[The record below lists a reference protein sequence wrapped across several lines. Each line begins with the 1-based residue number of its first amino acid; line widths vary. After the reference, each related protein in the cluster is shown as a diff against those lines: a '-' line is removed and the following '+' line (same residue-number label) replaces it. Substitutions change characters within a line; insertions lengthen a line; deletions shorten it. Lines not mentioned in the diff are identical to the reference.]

1 MSELS
6 SNTTSPSTD
15 ASLRAGKSSR
25 PAGDPENPSF
35 GASDPPAA
43 GAQKAS
49 DAGIGLAKEA
59 AGRTFET
66 AKKAQAAGIEIQREA
81 TDTGREMVRAGQ
93 RAVDEA
99 SDIWRHAF
107 QPLSSVQMEISRL
120 FEDSWRAMTGMGA
133 VGGLRPVQPLSSGVA
148 ALIGAPATDLR
159 ETSQA
164 YKLCLELPGLE
175 QGDVKV
181 TLRDGQLVVS
191 GSKAE
196 SRDEDAGA
204 YRISERRY
212 GRFERAFPVP
222 DNVQRDAVEAKL
234 QNGVLTIT
242 LPKTVDAASDWR
254 AIEVRS

>member
-1 MSELS
+1 MSEVS
-6 SNTTSPSTD
+6 SDTTSSSAA
-15 ASLRAGKSSR
+15 ASPRAGKSSR
-25 PAGDPENPSF
+25 PASDLENPSF
-35 GASDPPAA
+35 SEGAVTS
-43 GAQKAS
+43 AQEAS

-59 AGRTFET
+59 AGRTLET
-66 AKKAQAAGIEIQREA
+66 AKKAQAAGIEIHREA

-93 RAVDEA
+93 RAVGEA

-107 QPLSSVQMEISRL
+107 QPLNSVQMEISRL
-120 FEDSWRAMTGMGA
+120 FEDSWRAMTGVSA
-133 VGGLRPVQPLSSGVA
+133 LGGLRPVQPLSSSVA
-148 ALIGAPATDLR
+148 AIMGAPATDLR

-175 QGDVKV
+175 QGDVNV
-181 TLRDGQLVVS
+181 SLRDGQLVVS
-191 GSKAE
+191 GAKGE

-234 QNGVLTIT
+234 QNGVLSIT
-242 LPKTVDAASDWR
+242 LPKTADTASDWR
-254 AIEVRS
+254 AIEIKS

>member
-1 MSELS
+1 MSEIS
-6 SNTTSPSTD
+6 SDTTTPSAD
-15 ASLRAGKSSR
+15 ANLRAGNPSG
-25 PAGDPENPSF
+25 AVGDGENPSF
-35 GASDPPAA
+35 GASDPAA
-43 GAQKAS
+43 SAQRTS

-66 AKKAQAAGIEIQREA
+66 AKKAQAAGIEIHREA

-93 RAVDEA
+93 KAVDEA

-107 QPLSSVQMEISRL
+107 QPLTSVQMEISRL

-133 VGGLRPVQPLSSGVA
+133 VGGLRPVQPLSSSVA
-148 ALIGAPATDLR
+148 AFMGAPATDLR

-175 QGDVKV
+175 QGDVNV
-181 TLRDGQLVVS
+181 SLRDGQLVVS
-191 GSKAE
+191 GAKAE

-212 GRFERAFPVP
+212 GRFERAFPLP
-222 DNVQRDAVEAKL
+222 DNVQRDAVEARL
-234 QNGVLTIT
+234 QNGLLTIT
-242 LPKTVDAASDWR
+242 LPKTAETARDWR
-254 AIEVRS
+254 SIEIQG